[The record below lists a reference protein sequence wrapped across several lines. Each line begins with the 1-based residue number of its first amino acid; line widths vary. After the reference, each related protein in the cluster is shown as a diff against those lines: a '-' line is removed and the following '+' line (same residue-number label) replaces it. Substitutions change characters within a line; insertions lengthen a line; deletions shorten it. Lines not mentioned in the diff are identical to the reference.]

1 MTTITTERE
10 EYITKSKMLGV
21 LYDTIYSQ
29 NTTIQY
35 NDITN
40 DISKNQ
46 SLTSEKGYT
55 LENMEEPYDY
65 EKFKME
71 YEQQLEYN
79 IKHGKV
85 FNYTEKAELEDTP
98 KKALKEI
105 IKQSK
110 NCTEEELRKF
120 GIKSIK
126 CIIRDYQ
133 RTKDIVAVKKIVFK
147 TWLVIRIWF
156 LIYVCVAI
164 PCWCQRGNFINV
176 KFNYYI
182 IIIIIILYYY

>member
-1 MTTITTERE
+1 MTTTTTETE
-10 EYITKSKMLGV
+10 EYITKAQIAGV
-21 LYDTIYSQ
+21 QYDNIYGQ
-29 NTTIQY
+29 NNTIQY
-35 NDITN
+35 DDTTN

-46 SLTSEKGYT
+46 SLTSEKEYT
-55 LENMEEPYDY
+55 LEDMEEPYDY

-79 IKHGKV
+79 IKHSKV
-85 FNYTEKAELEDTP
+85 FNYTEKEELEDTP

-110 NCTEEELRKF
+110 NCTEKELRKF
-120 GIKSIK
+120 GFKSIK
-126 CIIRDYQ
+126 CIIREYR
-133 RTKDIVAVKKIVFK
+133 RTKDITVIKKLLFK
-147 TWLVIRIWF
+147 IWLVIRIWL

-176 KFNYYI
+176 KFDCYI
-182 IIIIIILYYY
+182 IIILSKEI